1 MSQDPQGPDESPR
14 PSQDQSPEHPS
25 PHSGHSPDHPRPEPQ
40 QHESTESG
48 EGTESVPSPAH
59 PEPGPVT
66 PGWGAAPGARPQEQH
81 ERFAHPYGHSQPAHD
96 EPVQSQPAQH
106 QPAQSQYGQGQY
118 GQSPAYSQ
126 PGQHQYGQYGQNQQ
140 RPAHQPQFDQREAHT
155 QHTHP
160 YTAQQADPGASSVSS
175 AHQDAYAYGQGHNPW
190 TNPAEQRREPKRG
203 MGAGGVVAIALV
215 ASLLG
220 GGIGA
225 AGYSALSQDAEPA
238 RQVGQGP
245 AGIEINTPE
254 SATAVT
260 AAAAKASPSVVTL
273 GVADGGSSQGSGS
286 GIVLDDEGHVL
297 TNTHVVTLGGT
308 VSDPTIQVR
317 LEDGR
322 VTTAEIVGT
331 DPLSDLAVIR
341 LADTENLT
349 PAEIG
354 SSGELN
360 VGDQAVAIG
369 APLGLSGTVT
379 DGIIS
384 ALDRTIQVA
393 SAAVEEEGGDVPQ
406 QEPEEGEEEGPG
418 EGFEFYFPN
427 QPQSPTQGAIYL
439 NVIQTDAAINQ
450 GNSGGALVDAEGRII
465 GVNVAIASTGGGG
478 PFASEQA
485 GSIGVGFAI
494 PIDYAQRIAQEL
506 IDNGEASHGL
516 LGVSVAPASPD
527 AEVNRRILAQDGPVS
542 AGGFTAGALVSE
554 VNPESPAGE
563 AGLEVGDIITHVE
576 GRYVEDATALTATVR
591 EYAAGESISL
601 TVQRDGEEITVDV
614 TLSRL

>member
-1 MSQDPQGPDESPR
+1 MSQDPQGPAENPR
-14 PSQDQSPEHPS
+14 PSHDQYPEHPS
-25 PHSGHSPDHPRPEPQ
+25 PHSGHSPDDPRPEPQ
-40 QHESTESG
+40 QHESAESG
-48 EGTESVPSPAH
+48 EGTEPAEPSAH

-66 PGWGAAPGARPQEQH
+66 PGWGAAAGPRAQDQP
-81 ERFAHPYGHSQPAHD
+81 ERFVHPYGHN
-96 EPVQSQPAQH
+96 QPAQGPYG
-106 QPAQSQYGQGQY
+106 QNPNGQGQSAQVPY
-118 GQSPAYSQ
+118 GQN
-126 PGQHQYGQYGQNQQ
+126 QHGQNQQ
-140 RPAHQPQFDQREAHT
+140 RPAHHPQFEQHEAH
-155 QHTHP
+155 QHSHP
-160 YTAQQADPGASSVSS
+160 YTAQQADQGESSVSS
-175 AHQDAYAYGQGHNPW
+175 THQDAYAYGQGHNPW
-190 TNPAEQRREPKRG
+190 TNPAEQQREPRRG

-220 GGIGA
+220 GGVGA
-225 AGYSALSQDAEPA
+225 AGYSALSQDAEST
-238 RQVGQGP
+238 REISQGP

-273 GVADGGSSQGSGS
+273 GVTDGGSSQGSGS
-286 GIVLDDEGHVL
+286 GIVLDEEGHVL

-308 VSDPTIQVR
+308 VSDATIQVR

-393 SAAVEEEGGDVPQ
+393 SAAVEDEGGDVPQ
-406 QEPEEGEEEGPG
+406 QQPEEGEEEGPG

-439 NVIQTDAAINQ
+439 NVIQTDASINQ

-478 PFASEQA
+478 GPFASEQA
-485 GSIGVGFAI
+485 GSIGVGFAV

-527 AEVNRRILAQDGPVS
+527 AEVNRRILAQDAPVS

-554 VNPESPAGE
+554 VSPESPAGE
-563 AGLEVGDIITHVE
+563 AGLEVGDVITHVE
-576 GRYVEDATALTATVR
+576 GRHVEDATALTATVR